1 MTIKKKEYLKFLIK
15 KNCKLYLKSM
25 YIMHISDSNSDFY
38 YFVLYKKKKRKEADN
53 YFLFNFLINRLS

>member
-38 YFVLYKKKKRKEADN
+38 YLVLYKKKKGKKQTII
-53 YFLFNFLINRLS
+53 FFLIF

>member
-1 MTIKKKEYLKFLIK
+1 MTIKKKKVFKTSHK

-38 YFVLYKKKKRKEADN
+38 YLVSSNKKEKKRKKKQTTI
-53 YFLFNFLINRLS
+53 FFLIF